1 VVLKPLRERRLS
13 TLRVSE
19 WIVLGYFA
27 YVAAAAVVVPV
38 EAARRRRTG
47 LLIIGIVATLF
58 ARSRLS
64 ASGSIIRDWLPIG
77 DIILAYWLPAAIARP
92 PNEVWEQRFL
102 ALDRRWLR
110 LDVMQYSERLPG
122 VIGAFLEL
130 SYLFCYPMIPAGLAA
145 LSFAGFRGD
154 VDRFWTSVLLSVL
167 PCYGLVVW
175 VPLRPP
181 RMLEGAVTTPSRSV
195 IRGLNLQILSHASI
209 QLNTFPSAHVAGSIA
224 TMLAVASRLPLTG
237 AALGVV
243 AAGITI
249 GSVLRRYH
257 YAVDALAGV
266 ALGVSGFVVSRYV
279 RFMN

>member
-1 VVLKPLRERRLS
+1 MS

-27 YVAAAAVVVPV
+27 YLGAALVVVPV

-47 LLIIGIVATLF
+47 LLIIGIAATLL
-58 ARSRLS
+58 ARSRLP

-77 DIILAYWLPAAIARP
+77 DIPLAYWLPAAIARP
-92 PNEVWEQRFL
+92 PSEVWERRFL
-102 ALDRRWLR
+102 ALDRRWLH
-110 LDVMQYSERLPG
+110 LDVVRYSERLPG
-122 VIGAFLEL
+122 AVGALLEL
-130 SYLFCYPMIPAGLAA
+130 SYLFCYLVIPAGLAA

-154 VDRFWTSVLLSVL
+154 IDRFWTSVLLSVL
-167 PCYGLVVW
+167 PCYGLVIW

-181 RMLEGAVTTPSRSV
+181 RMLEGGMTTPARSV
-195 IRGLNLQILSHASI
+195 MRALNLQILDHASI

-224 TMLAVASRLPLTG
+224 TMLAVASRLPLMG

-266 ALGVSGFVVSRYV
+266 ALGFAGFVVSRYV
-279 RFMN
+279 RGT